1 MESKIIL
8 PELGENIEAA
18 DVSAVLVAVG
28 DEIQRD
34 QPVIEV
40 ETEKASLEVPA
51 SADGRV
57 TELKVS
63 AGDTVKV
70 GQVILVLEAAA
81 AAGPAE
87 TKTPRPKPEPKK
99 EPGKPVAEP
108 PRPVVAA
115 ALPTPPERSTLA
127 PLVPA
132 APSVRALARELGV
145 DIRQVTG
152 SAAAGR
158 ITRQDVKAHAKQ
170 LIVAAR
176 AGTAPGRP
184 LPDFSRWGE
193 VVREPLTRIR
203 RATAENLAHAWNVVP
218 HVTQFD
224 RSDISDLER
233 DRKQANQQLEA
244 GAAKLTVTAI
254 ILKNVAEAL
263 VRFPKFNASL
273 DLDAGELVLKQYVH
287 LGVAV
292 DTADGLFVPTL
303 RNIGERRIDS
313 LREGLARI
321 KQDVLAR
328 SIPPQELRG
337 QTITLSNF
345 GSIGGRYAE
354 LVVVPPQV
362 AIVGT
367 GRIQPAVL
375 AIDDKPTIRRQLP
388 LSLSFDHRAVTGAE
402 AARFMAAMID
412 DLELSRNDREP
423 HSE

>member
-99 EPGKPVAEP
+99 EPGKPVSEP

-115 ALPTPPERSTLA
+115 ALPTRPEGSTLA

-176 AGTAPGRP
+176 AGAAPGRP

-254 ILKNVAEAL
+254 ILKNVADAL

-292 DTADGLFVPTL
+292 DTPRGLLVPVVRDAEKKSVAQIAAEVTDLAL
-303 RNIGERRIDS
+303 RAREKK
-313 LREGLARI
+313 LRPDEMSGAGFTVTNLGGLGTTYFSPI
-321 KQDVLAR
+321 VNW
-328 SIPPQELRG
+328 PE
-337 QTITLSNF
+337 
-345 GSIGGRYAE
+345 
-354 LVVVPPQV
+354 V
-362 AIVGT
+362 AILGVG
-367 GRIQPAVL
+367 RAEYQPVL
-375 AIDDKPTIRRQLP
+375 DGKKFRPRLILP
-388 LSLSFDHRAVTGAE
+388 LSVSYDHRVIDGAD
-402 AARFMAAMID
+402 AARFLRSVAEA
-412 DLELSRNDREP
+412 LEQPLEDSA
-423 HSE
+423 

>member
-1 MESKIIL
+1 MDVLNL
-8 PELGENIEAA
+8 PDLGEGLQRAEIITWH
-18 DVSAVLVAVG
+18 VAVG
-28 DEIQRD
+28 DHVVTS
-34 QPVIEV
+34 QPLVAV
-40 ETEKASLEVPA
+40 ETDKAVVDVPAPGPGTIARLCAAVGDTVEVGEALVEFEEGA
-51 SADGRV
+51 SADSGTV
-57 TELKVS
+57 VGKLETVS
-63 AGDTVKV
+63 
-70 GQVILVLEAAA
+70 
-81 AAGPAE
+81 
-87 TKTPRPKPEPKK
+87 
-99 EPGKPVAEP
+99 AEP
-108 PRPVVAA
+108 PRP
-115 ALPTPPERSTLA
+115 LA
-127 PLVPA
+127 GDRLRVSPA
-132 APSVRALARELGV
+132 VRALAVNLKVDLQRLQGSGPGGAILSSDVEQAASRGDAETPAEAVRGV
-145 DIRQVTG
+145 
-152 SAAAGR
+152 
-158 ITRQDVKAHAKQ
+158 
-170 LIVAAR
+170 
-176 AGTAPGRP
+176 
-184 LPDFSRWGE
+184 
-193 VVREPLTRIR
+193 R
-203 RATAENLAHAWNVVP
+203 RAMAERMALAHAQVVP
-218 HVTQFD
+218 ASIHSEADVDAWPPDT
-224 RSDISDLER
+224 DISVRLIMAIAVACIAEPALNAWFDGDSMTRRLH
-233 DRKQANQQLEA
+233 QQ
-244 GAAKLTVTAI
+244 V
-254 ILKNVAEAL
+254 
-263 VRFPKFNASL
+263 
-273 DLDAGELVLKQYVH
+273 D

-423 HSE
+423 YSE